1 MAVHGY
7 ISLRD
12 SSSLDFGDAVSAAL
26 RKSGEE
32 AAHASGE
39 RTPEGWL
46 ISFTY
51 PPMDATTGGPIMAG
65 FTLKVANI
73 TASVIAT

>member
-12 SSSLDFGDAVSAAL
+12 SSPLTFGDAVSSAL
-26 RKSGEE
+26 RRSKEG

-39 RTPEGWL
+39 RTPDGWL
-46 ISFTY
+46 IRFHK
-51 PPMDATTGGPIMAG
+51 TGKEGKAG
-65 FTLKVANI
+65 KAALSSWVVTPNTVKRG
-73 TASVIAT
+73 

>member
-12 SSSLDFGDAVSAAL
+12 SSPLTFGDAVSSAL
-26 RKSGEE
+26 RRSGEG

-39 RTPEGWL
+39 RTPDGWL
-46 ISFTY
+46 IRFHK
-51 PPMDATTGGPIMAG
+51 TGKDGKAG
-65 FTLKVANI
+65 KAALSSWLVSPNNCKRG
-73 TASVIAT
+73 